1 MLDALASCT
10 LSHPVVAR
18 RKRKTTTTHNVVKH
32 LQGSNVD
39 SAMRARC
46 PFIIFIDFE
55 TPVLNLPIR
64 SISRV
69 ANGVKKCE
77 ENFAMKSERMDAF
90 AYFAL
95 NG

>member
-1 MLDALASCT
+1 
-10 LSHPVVAR
+10 
-18 RKRKTTTTHNVVKH
+18 
-32 LQGSNVD
+32 
-39 SAMRARC
+39 MRARC